1 MIVAEGGGKTN
12 RREEKKEGFAT
23 EAQRHRGREKPGK
36 PEVPKC
42 G

>member
-1 MIVAEGGGKTN
+1 MIVAEGRGKTN

-23 EAQRHRGREKPGK
+23 EAQRKRETGK
-36 PEVPKC
+36 TGGAKC